1 METVVP
7 LGILLLQEKNID
19 IMADVRTSFVGLS
32 LQSPI
37 IIGSSGLTRNLDRV
51 KAMAEA
57 GAGAVILKSLFEE
70 QIEAQGATMQSEADY
85 TEAADYIAHY
95 VRAEE
100 VGRYID
106 QIARYKRELS
116 IPVIASIC
124 CLRADS
130 WVDFA
135 TRLEEAGADALEVN
149 IMRVETDL
157 FYDHKAGEEAYV
169 NIIKGLRQRITI
181 PIIVKLSRYHTA
193 LPALVDKLR
202 AAGASAVTLFNR
214 TYQPDINL
222 ETEELTTG
230 DVFTHTG
237 DFTDSLRFTALVSG
251 RINGIEIST
260 STGVYGWQEVAK
272 SLLAGAQTVQMCT
285 ALYKGG
291 TAAITE
297 ALVGLEAWMQRRGYE
312 EIDELRGRL
321 NSEAH
326 PESNTFERVQF
337 MKYFGGQREP

>member
-1 METVVP
+1 M
-7 LGILLLQEKNID
+7 
-19 IMADVRTSFVGLS
+19 DVRTSFVGLS

-37 IIGSSGLTRNLDRV
+37 LIGSSGLTRNLDRV
-51 KAMAEA
+51 KAMAAA

-70 QIEAQGATMQSEADY
+70 QIEAQSEAMQGEADY

-100 VGRYID
+100 VGRYLD
-106 QIARYKRELS
+106 QIARYKRELP
-116 IPVIASIC
+116 IPVIASIN

-135 TRLEEAGADALEVN
+135 ERIEQAGADALEVN
-149 IMRVETDL
+149 IMRLETDL
-157 FYDHKAGEEAYV
+157 FYDHHAGEALYIDIV
-169 NIIKGLRQRITI
+169 KMLRSKVRI
-181 PIIVKLSRYHTA
+181 PVIVKLSRYHTA

-214 TYQPDINL
+214 SYQPDINL
-222 ETEELTTG
+222 DSEELTSA

-237 DFTDSLRFTALVSG
+237 DFADTLRFTALVSG
-251 RINGIEIST
+251 AVNGLEIST

-272 SLLAGAQTVQMCT
+272 SLLAGGQTAQMCT

-291 TAAITE
+291 PSAIAE
-297 ALVGLEAWMQRRGYE
+297 ALDGLKMWMQKRGYHS
-312 EIDELRGRL
+312 IDEMRGRL
-321 NSEAH
+321 NAKAQGEA
-326 PESNTFERVQF
+326 NVFERVQF
-337 MKYFGGQREP
+337 MKYFGGRRDD